1 MTMSLTRMLAVA
13 RKEVVQIRRDTRSLM
28 IVIVMPAIL
37 VILFGYGV
45 NLDLKGLPV
54 YVLDRDGSQQS
65 QDLLKHFQASEYFH
79 VARAVSG
86 YPELT
91 RALDDGHAK
100 MGLVIPWDFSLR
112 LRDGR
117 PVEVQALV
125 DASDDNSANVL
136 MGYAQAVTQ
145 SYSAQVQ
152 MNWLRERGFALQ
164 PAAMS
169 VETRTWYNE
178 DLESSAF
185 IIPGVLA
192 LVMSVIGAFLTSLTI
207 AREWERGT
215 MEQLISTPVTAMEI
229 MLGKLTPYFA
239 LGMMDTVMSA
249 LIAIYWF
256 QVPFRGSWWT
266 LMAASA
272 LFMIVVL
279 SLGFLISVIAKNQF
293 AACQIALLITF
304 LPAFLLSGFLFSIE
318 QMPMALQWITRIF
331 PARYYVSVLKNIF
344 LKGTPASM
352 LYAELIP
359 LVVFTFVLAIAATRS
374 FHKRLE

>member
-1 MTMSLTRMLAVA
+1 MRLTRLLAVA
-13 RKEVVQIRRDTRSLM
+13 HKEVLQIVRDARSLI
-28 IVIVMPAIL
+28 IVVLMPAVL
-37 VILFGYGV
+37 VLLFGYGV

-54 YVLDRDGSQQS
+54 YVLDQDGSQQS
-65 QDLLKHFQASEYFH
+65 QDMLKHFQASEYFH
-79 VARAVSG
+79 IARVVTG
-86 YPELT
+86 YAELT

-100 MGLVIPWDFSLR
+100 MGIVIPWDFSQR
-112 LRDGR
+112 LSDGR

-125 DASDDNSANVL
+125 DGSDDNTANVL
-136 MGYAQAVTQ
+136 IGYAQAVVQ
-145 SYSAQVQ
+145 GYSAQIQ
-152 MNWLRERGFALQ
+152 IDWLRARGLSIQ

-229 MLGKLTPYFA
+229 MLGKLAPYFV
-239 LGMMDTVMSA
+239 LGMLDTVISA
-249 LIAIYWF
+249 TIAIYWF
-256 QVPFRGSWWT
+256 HVPFRGSWIT
-266 LMAASA
+266 LMGASA
-272 LFMIVVL
+272 LFMVVVL
-279 SLGFLISVIAKNQF
+279 ALGFFISVLAKSQF
-293 AACQIALLITF
+293 AASQIALLITF

-318 QMPMALQWITRIF
+318 QMPIALQWITRIL
-331 PARYYVSVLKNIF
+331 PARYYVSALKEIF
-344 LKGTPASM
+344 LKGTPARLLS
-352 LYAELIP
+352 AELIP
-359 LVVFTFVLAIAATRS
+359 LAVFAFVLAVVATRS

>member
-1 MTMSLTRMLAVA
+1 MSPTRLLAVA
-13 RKEVVQIRRDTRSLM
+13 RKEVVQILHDRRSLV
-28 IVIVMPAIL
+28 IVILMPVIL
-37 VILFGYGV
+37 VLLFGYGV

-54 YVLDRDGSQQS
+54 YVYDQDGSQQS
-65 QDLLKHFQASEYFH
+65 QDLLKHFQASKYFH
-79 VARAVSG
+79 LVSAVRS
-86 YPELT
+86 YPELS

-100 MGLVIPWDFSLR
+100 MGLVIPWDFSQR

-117 PVEVQALV
+117 PVAIQALV
-125 DASDDNSANVL
+125 DASDDNTANVL
-136 MGYAQAVTQ
+136 IGYSQAVIQ
-145 SYSAQVQ
+145 SYSGQVQ
-152 MNWLRERGFALQ
+152 VEWLRRRGLAIQ
-164 PAAMS
+164 PVAMS
-169 VETRTWYNE
+169 VDTRTWYNE

-185 IIPGVLA
+185 IIPGILA

-229 MLGKLTPYFA
+229 MLGKLAPYFV
-239 LGMMDTVMSA
+239 LGMFDTVLSA

-256 QVPFRGSWWT
+256 QVPFRGSWVT

-272 LFMIVVL
+272 MFMVVVL
-279 SLGFLISVIAKNQF
+279 SLGFFISVLAKTQF
-293 AACQIALLITF
+293 AASQIALLVTF

-318 QMPMALQWITRIF
+318 QMPIALQWITRVL
-331 PARYYVSVLKNIF
+331 PARYYVSVLKKIF

-352 LYAELIP
+352 LSADLVP
-359 LVVFTFVLAIAATRS
+359 LAVFALVLTMLATHS